1 MKLREDTY
9 MQNKPDYQLIAVLMS
24 GAFIAFLS
32 NTFLNVALPSIMDD
46 FNVTT
51 ATVQWVTTGY
61 MLVNGIVIPTTAFL
75 MQRFIARQLFL
86 TAMLLFLAGTI
97 IAGFSPVF
105 SILILG
111 RMIQAAGAAIMMPLL
126 MNIMMTS
133 FPPRQRGTVMGIF
146 TLVMFFAPA
155 IGPTLSGFVVQ
166 YYSWHYLFYMIIPII
181 LIVLLVAY
189 IRLPKHSDTTSIN
202 IDVLSIVLSTFAF
215 GGILYGFSAAGNKGW
230 LQPDVIVAVVVG
242 FVTLFYYVKRQLN
255 LSIPMLDFRVY
266 EYSMFT
272 LASLIVGTMNMALF
286 SGMLLMP
293 IYLQNLRAFSP
304 VDTGLLLL
312 PGAIIMGL
320 MSPISGKLFDMLGP
334 RKLAMTGLFIT
345 TVTTFL
351 FSRLNFESSYAHI
364 ITIYSLRAF
373 GMSLVMTPV
382 MTNGLN
388 SLPNR
393 LMPHGSAINSMLNQ
407 VSGAVG
413 TALLITLM
421 QNYTHTKL
429 QQLIGQFG
437 RDNIDELT
445 RQATLSG
452 INFSFIVAS
461 VIILISFIL
470 TFFLKRSG
478 VEQQA

>member
-1 MKLREDTY
+1 MEK
-9 MQNKPDYQLIAVLMS
+9 KPDYQLIAVLMS

-32 NTFLNVALPSIMDD
+32 NTFLNVALPSIMKD

-75 MQRFIARQLFL
+75 MQRFTARQLFL
-86 TAMLLFLAGTI
+86 TAMLLFLMGTI
-97 IAGFSPVF
+97 IAGFSPIFTV
-105 SILILG
+105 LIIG
-111 RMIQAAGAAIMMPLL
+111 RMVQAAGAAIMMPLL

-133 FPPRQRGTVMGIF
+133 FPPRQRGTAMGIF
-146 TLVMFFAPA
+146 TLVLFFAPA

-166 YYSWHYLFYMIIPII
+166 YYSWHYLFYMIVPII
-181 LIVLLVAY
+181 LLVLIVAY
-189 IRLPKHSDTTSIN
+189 VRLPKNTDTTSIK
-202 IDVLSIVLSTFAF
+202 IDVLSIILSTIAF

-230 LQPDVIVAVVVG
+230 LQPGVILFIMIG
-242 FVTLFYYVKRQLN
+242 FITLFYYVRRQLQ
-255 LSIPMLDFRVY
+255 LEKPMLNFRVY
-266 EYSMFT
+266 EYRMFM
-272 LASLIVGTMNMALF
+272 LASLIVGTLNMALF
-286 SGMLLMP
+286 SGMMLMP
-293 IYLQNLRAFSP
+293 IYLQNLRSFSP
-304 VDTGLLLL
+304 IDTGLLLL

-334 RKLAMTGLFIT
+334 RKLAVSGLLIT

-351 FSRLNFESSYAHI
+351 FSRLSFETSYFNI
-364 ITIYSLRAF
+364 IIIYSIRAF

-393 LMPHGSAINSMLNQ
+393 LMPHGSAMNSMLNQ

-421 QNYTHTKL
+421 QNYTHTRL
-429 QQLIGQFG
+429 QELIGESG
-437 RDNIDELT
+437 RENVEQLT
-445 RQATLSG
+445 NQATLDG
-452 INFSFIVAS
+452 INFSF
-461 VIILISFIL
+461 VIATSIMFISFVL
-470 TFFLKRSG
+470 TSFLKRTA
-478 VEQQA
+478 V